1 MELLPGIHRVDGV
14 MCNVYVIVEREGLTL
29 IDTGMSGSE
38 RKIGA
43 YVRGIGRELGEV
55 RRIVLTHQHV
65 DHVGGAAALAEQTVA
80 EVIASVGDAPAI
92 EGKAQRDLPRE
103 PLGTVFRLV
112 LMRGLRPV
120 AVTRTLRAG
129 ETIGAL
135 LEDGGLQVIEAPGH
149 TLGEIALYVPGRR
162 LLFPGDAYRHKRAD
176 VALPPGVF
184 TTNVALARESMRA
197 LSELDIEA
205 SLPGHG
211 EPIVRR
217 AGEKLRRAVG

>member
-14 MCNVYVIVEREGLTL
+14 TCNVYVIVEREGLTL
-29 IDTGMSGSE
+29 IDTGLQGSE

-43 YVRGIGRELGEV
+43 YVRGLGRDLSEI

-65 DHVGGAAALAEQTVA
+65 DHVGSAAALAEQTGA

-92 EGKAQRDLPRE
+92 EGKARRELPRE
-103 PLGTVFRLV
+103 PLGLVFRLV
-112 LMRGLRPV
+112 VMRGLRPV
-120 AVTRTLRAG
+120 TVTRRVRAG

-135 LEDGGLQVIEAPGH
+135 VEDGGLQVIEAPGH
-149 TLGEIALYVPGRR
+149 TLGEIALYAPGRKA
-162 LLFPGDAYRHKRAD
+162 LFPGDAYQHVGAK
-176 VALPPGVF
+176 VAPSPGFV
-184 TTNVALARESMRA
+184 TTDVALARKSMLA

-211 EPIVRR
+211 EPIVRG

>member
-29 IDTGMSGSE
+29 IDTGIPGSKG
-38 RKIGA
+38 KIGA
-43 YVRGIGRELGEV
+43 YVHGIGRELSEV
-55 RRIVLTHQHV
+55 RRIVLTHQHF
-65 DHVGGAAALAEQTVA
+65 DHVGGAAALAEQTGA
-80 EVIASVGDAPAI
+80 EVIASVEDAPAI
-92 EGKAQRDLPRE
+92 EGKARREVPRE

-112 LMRGLRPV
+112 MMVGLRPV
-120 AVTRTLRAG
+120 AVTRTVRTG

-149 TLGEIALYVPGRR
+149 TVGEIALYAPGLR
-162 LLFPGDAYRHKRAD
+162 LLFPGDVYRHKGADVAPPPAMFTAD
-176 VALPPGVF
+176 VAL
-184 TTNVALARESMRA
+184 ARGSMRA
-197 LSELDIEA
+197 LSELDVEA

-211 EPIVRR
+211 EPIVRG